1 MNFKSSTLRKG
12 ARFVIAAAASAGV
25 YWAAYAAFVLDDQP
39 IASISALEFNNYSLS
54 GGGSVAYRG
63 DYIRATWDGDLVAYN
78 VATSGLISA
87 KWRARTQLNSVA
99 WDTGRKIF
107 TSNGSGSGVPFQ
119 WSGTPALSTAQK
131 AALGDATAGPQVLAY
146 LRGDASNE
154 RTTANPG
161 GSYRERYSKIGAVV
175 HSRPYYYNHGVD
187 SSGDAIERVYVG
199 ANDGMLH
206 AFDADTGNELF
217 AYVPSMLFGKLKDL
231 STPASTSFKYY
242 VDGMLA
248 IGSVPVTGGNVT
260 LLAGGLGSGAKG
272 VFALDVTSPTPATE
286 SAAAT
291 MAKYEITDATSGF
304 ANLGHVHSSPQIV
317 KLNTGA
323 TALLVPNGVNSTSG
337 VSSLFVIN
345 AATGAKLAEISA
357 GTGTNNGL
365 GGIAAIDKNGDGK
378 VDAVYAGDLKGTL
391 WKFDLSSATALPTA
405 ATAVFTPATGT
416 ARPITAA
423 PSVINHP
430 RGGVQ
435 VNFGTGQVYETADLS
450 STTNE
455 YIYGIWDSAN
465 ATGTTLVQPTLTEQ
479 SVTFGDKTTK
489 VRTSSSSTVN
499 YVSGGNK
506 GWRITLSGGERLLGS
521 DTFTDNGRYVITTS
535 IPNAGSTQGAWLMQ
549 LNALTGGKPSVPFFD
564 LNGDGV
570 VSKTGSSDMVAVTSG
585 GTTSQVPPSAK
596 FLGSGVWSQPVLA
609 QLNTTLDLPYFNYN
623 SNSLLQETT
632 TTTTTTP
639 PSTDRGVSG
648 GHFDFDIYY
657 NVCDPLSTSGYNKT
671 CTSNTHNH
679 EYDDVYDVVGVN
691 MLNASNTAFNLLNA
705 ISSTSTAFKIMVT
718 NTNWSPAA
726 SLKVV
731 RANSDGTTLSLDARV
746 WNLPLS
752 PDGFLAA
759 TAGGAALTFTRA
771 NLLTFTY
778 YLPLDAFAN
787 KEWKSGSGD
796 VRAGLIPTVT
806 GCVRGNTGAQGAS
819 STGAWMNGAL
829 TFQLVKSTTPAT
841 AVEATVPSAA
851 GGYRLKKDTTSQ
863 ANQLAQYT
871 SFWHHPNGKCIADS
885 GWTKAPPPDTVSDAT
900 AKTPAA
906 GSGDPKG
913 TFTSS
918 TSGSLGS
925 IAGGTTTTVT
935 DSNGVEVLV
944 SFERGADG
952 SWTKIVCTKSNPTD
966 CTRTASTPGT
976 AETAGVNE
984 GVRAKLGRLGW
995 QELVR

>member
-1 MNFKSSTLRKG
+1 MNFKSPTLRKG
-12 ARFVIAAAASAGV
+12 ARYALAAAASIGV
-25 YWAAYAAFVLDDQP
+25 YWAAYAALVLDDQP
-39 IASISALEFNNYSLS
+39 IASIGSLAFNNYNLA

-78 VATSGLISA
+78 VATTGDISV
-87 KWRARTQLNSVA
+87 KWQARNQLTGVA

-107 TSNGSGSGVPFQ
+107 TSNGSGSGVPFV

-131 AALGDATAGPQVLAY
+131 AALGDATSGPKVLAY
-146 LRGDASNE
+146 LRGDKSDE
-154 RTTANPG
+154 RSSTYPSR
-161 GSYRERYSKIGAVV
+161 SYRQRFMPVGAVV

-187 SSGDAIERVYVG
+187 SSGNEIERVYVG

-231 STPASTSFKYY
+231 STPGQTTFKYY

-248 IGSVPVTGGNVT
+248 VAPVPISGGSMT

-272 VFALDVTSPTPATE
+272 IFALDVTSPTPATE

-304 ANLGHVHSSPQIV
+304 ANLGHVFGAPQIV

-345 AATGAKLAEISA
+345 AATGEKLAEISA
-357 GTGTNNGL
+357 STGTDNGL
-365 GGIAAIDKNGDGK
+365 GGIAAIDKDGNGT
-378 VDAVYAGDLKGTL
+378 VDVVYAGDLKGTL
-391 WKFDLSSATALPTA
+391 WKFNLSSSSLPTA

-430 RGGVQ
+430 RGGFQ
-435 VNFGTGQVYETADLS
+435 INFGTGQVFEAADVS
-450 STTNE
+450 STSSE

-465 ATGTTLVQPTLTEQ
+465 ATGTTLVQPTLAEQ
-479 SVTFGDKTTK
+479 SVTFSGKTIK
-489 VRTSSSSTVN
+489 VRTSSSSTLN

-549 LNALTGGKPSVPFFD
+549 LDALTGGKPSVPFFD

-570 VSKTGSSDMVAVTSG
+570 VSKTGSSDMVSVTSG
-585 GTTSQVPPSAK
+585 GTTSQVPPSGK
-596 FLGSGVWSQPVLA
+596 FLGSGIWSQPVLA
-609 QLNTTLDLPYFNYN
+609 QLNSTLDLPYFNYN
-623 SNSLLQETT
+623 SNSLLAATT

-639 PSTDRGVSG
+639 PSSTDRGVSG

-657 NVCDPLSTSGYNKT
+657 NICNPLSSSDYKST
-671 CTSNTHNH
+671 CSSNTHVH
-679 EYDDVYDVVGVN
+679 EYDDIYDVVGVN
-691 MLNASNTAFNLLNA
+691 MLNASDTAFNLLKA
-705 ISSTSTAFKIMVT
+705 VSSTSTAFKIMVV

-726 SLKVV
+726 QLKVV
-731 RANSDGTTLSLDARV
+731 RDNGNGTTTTLDTYV

-759 TAGGAALTFTRA
+759 TSGGAALTFTRA

-778 YLPLDAFAN
+778 YLPLTAFTN
-787 KEWKSGSGD
+787 KEWKAGSGD
-796 VRAGLIPTVT
+796 VRAGLIPTKT
-806 GCVRGNTGAQGAS
+806 GCVRANTGAQGAS

-829 TFQLVKSTTPAT
+829 TFQIVKSTTPAS

-863 ANQLAQYT
+863 GNQLAQYT
-871 SFWHHPNGKCIADS
+871 SFWHHPNGLCIADS
-885 GWTKAPPPDTVSDAT
+885 GWTKAPPPDTVSDAN

-913 TFTSS
+913 TFI
-918 TSGSLGS
+918 SGEFGELGS
-925 IAGGTTTTVT
+925 IAGGTTTVVTNSDGAEVVVTREMTNDGVMERVCLKASPSTCSTTTALRGSTVT
-935 DSNGVEVLV
+935 E
-944 SFERGADG
+944 GAILG
-952 SWTKIVCTKSNPTD
+952 
-966 CTRTASTPGT
+966 A
-976 AETAGVNE
+976 
-984 GVRAKLGRLGW
+984 RAKLGRLSW